1 MKKLTAEEAAQIQIK
16 PPGRGSLIRTTLF
29 TLKPGEY
36 ALIENKDW
44 KSKTQTPVTY
54 CRRLERRSTLKY
66 DCHRTA
72 DESGW
77 LVKRIS

>member
-16 PPGRGSLIRTTLF
+16 PPGRGSLVRTTLL
-29 TLKPGEY
+29 TMKVGEF

-44 KSKTQTPVTY
+44 KWKTQTPVTY
-54 CRRLERRSTLKY
+54 CRGLERRSKLKY
-66 DCHRTA
+66 ECHRTA
-72 DESGW
+72 DASGW